1 MIQHI
6 KTVNANYNIVEI
18 FLYFSKDMRFNKK
31 SKNNLKS
38 ENDSFNVINQ
48 INNVKMNFPFNKDFK
63 SNAPLNNINNNLFN
77 FDTNLL
83 NKTII
88 SNEILDLCLLNLN
101 INFAINNLQLN
112 LLYNNNIHTK
122 MNSIRN
128 NINHK

>member
-31 SKNNLKS
+31 PKNNLKS

-63 SNAPLNNINNNLFN
+63 SNAPVNNINNNLFN

-83 NKTII
+83 NYSII
-88 SNEILDLCLLNLN
+88 SNEILNLCLLNLN
-101 INFAINNLQLN
+101 INFAISNLQLN